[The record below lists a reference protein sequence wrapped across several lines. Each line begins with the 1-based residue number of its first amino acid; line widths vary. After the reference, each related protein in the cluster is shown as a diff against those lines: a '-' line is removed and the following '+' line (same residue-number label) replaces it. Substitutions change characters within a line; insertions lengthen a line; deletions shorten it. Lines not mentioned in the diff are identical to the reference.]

1 MEPWSHLHVPQHLQG
16 GDAVVNFAQAVLR
29 RPAKSGIRTKL
40 MLVLSMSVILVGL
53 LPSPVQGGWLSST
66 WPTYDATPNS
76 EAARILEIARA
87 QMGKRFVMGTQGPD
101 TFDCSGLVWY
111 AFKTAGLADRMGGK
125 RRGAT
130 GYLTWFEKNLP
141 KQVSH
146 NLADARP
153 GDILIWGGGHHS
165 GLFISGVWSISALN
179 EKYGIRVANST
190 RIGLPFTAVL
200 EVNISRTDGGS
211 APTPT
216 PTSSASPSPTPT
228 TSPTATPAATPTT
241 APSATPKPH

>member
-1 MEPWSHLHVPQHLQG
+1 
-16 GDAVVNFAQAVLR
+16 
-29 RPAKSGIRTKL
+29 
-40 MLVLSMSVILVGL
+40 MLVLSMSLILVGL

-66 WPTYDATPNS
+66 WPTYAATPNS
-76 EAARILEIARA
+76 EAARVLEIAHA
-87 QMGKRFVMGTQGPD
+87 QMGKRFVLGTQGPN

-130 GYLTWFEKNLP
+130 GYLNWFQKNLP

-165 GLFISGVWSISALN
+165 GLYLSGPWSISALN
-179 EKYGIRVANST
+179 EKYGIRVANSN

-200 EVNISRTDGGS
+200 MVNMSRTDDGATPTPTPS
-211 APTPT
+211 PSTAPTPT
-216 PTSSASPSPTPT
+216 PTADPSATP
-228 TSPTATPAATPTT
+228 TPAATPTT
-241 APSATPKPH
+241 DPTAAPVAPTAKPSATPKPR